1 MMEIQVGALIF
12 AGMGLLF
19 LLIGI
24 FLMKVFGRRR
34 KTASMVTT
42 ARVVDVE
49 CRRDSGGSTYYY
61 PVFEYYAGGRMQ
73 RVVSTFGSSPCRD
86 QTGEE
91 TELYYDPEKPE
102 KFWCERDTKMM
113 KLLCGIFMGI
123 GGIFLVL
130 GIVFMVTGAF

>member
-42 ARVVDVE
+42 ARVVDVK

-73 RVVSTFGSSPCRD
+73 RVVSAFGSSPCRY

-91 TELYYDPEKPE
+91 TELHYDPEKPE